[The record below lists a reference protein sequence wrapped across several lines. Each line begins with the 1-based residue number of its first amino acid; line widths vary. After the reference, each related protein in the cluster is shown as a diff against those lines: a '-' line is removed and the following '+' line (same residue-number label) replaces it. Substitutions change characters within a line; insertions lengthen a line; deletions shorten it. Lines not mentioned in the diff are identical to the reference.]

1 MIVGQGQFSYELAE
15 GWEQIPAR
23 WRHGDVVNVATDSRD
38 RVYVFNRS
46 EHPVII
52 YDRTG
57 KFVTSWGE
65 QVFTRPHG
73 ITIHNDVVYCAD
85 DTDHTVRAHSLDGT
99 LLWTLGWRL
108 TTGLEFRWKYGL
120 DYGVLMRHEHVNTAA
135 EIEAVLRAFFKSVRR
150 SVFGIAPALSF
161 YQCFECTSPFH

>member
-85 DTDHTVRAHSLDGT
+85 DTDHTCPDDPGADRADGS
-99 LLWTLGWRL
+99 GSGQRDVDEPGECCGKRRNADQDWRL
-108 TTGLEFRWKYGL
+108 QRLPGCDRRVEPADQRQ
-120 DYGVLMRHEHVNTAA
+120 RHA
-135 EIEAVLRAFFKSVRR
+135 AVLD
-150 SVFGIAPALSF
+150 
-161 YQCFECTSPFH
+161 